1 MDQIQPSA
9 RKIGACSLP
18 GGKMLRGMRE
28 RLGLTVRDV
37 SSFSA
42 RIAET
47 KKNRGFFLPLS
58 RLFEIENKDVVPSAY
73 RFYSLA
79 VIYHCDIRVLMGWY
93 GIDVND
99 GALDSASIGIPRSHL
114 AGTTGFATSTNMPI
128 DMTPGFDPLR
138 TMNLGTTIQEWGVVP
153 LSYLSQFKAPNY
165 TYGYIGTTDFTMY
178 PILPPGCFVQID
190 ESKDKVVDGT
200 WRSEYDRPIYF
211 VQTRDGYRCCWC
223 SLQNGFLTLQPHPLS
238 PERLRTLRYPHEV
251 EIIGQ
256 VVGVAMRLRDRS
268 SDSGR

>member
-1 MDQIQPSA
+1 
-9 RKIGACSLP
+9 
-18 GGKMLRGMRE
+18 MLRAMRE
-28 RLGLTVRDV
+28 RLGLTVRNV
-37 SSFSA
+37 SSYSA
-42 RIAET
+42 QIADT
-47 KKNRGFFLPLS
+47 KKNRAFFLPLS

-99 GALDSASIGIPRSHL
+99 CALDSASIDIPHSHL
-114 AGTTGFATSTNMPI
+114 ADISGFATFTTMPVNMNPS
-128 DMTPGFDPLR
+128 FDPVR
-138 TMNLGTTIQEWGVVP
+138 TMNLATAIGEWGMVP
-153 LSYLSQFKAPNY
+153 LSYLSQFRNANY
-165 TYGYIGTTDFTMY
+165 SYGYIGTTDFTMY

-190 ESKDKVVDGT
+190 ESKNKVVDGT

-223 SLQNGFLTLQPHPLS
+223 SLQNGFLALQPHPLS
-238 PERLRTLRYPHEV
+238 PERLRTLRYPQEA
-251 EIIGQ
+251 EILGQ